1 MLEVFSFM
9 PHAGSNLM
17 SKLVLDEYI
26 QHSDDNALSLD
37 RLRVLHQLQEL
48 CATLQSDTVIEPIT
62 LIRPVLE
69 EALKLNGNLKHLQRW
84 PFQVTVRGELV
95 KQLVAK

>member
-1 MLEVFSFM
+1 
-9 PHAGSNLM
+9 M
-17 SKLVLDEYI
+17 SKLVLDDYI

-37 RLRVLHQLQEL
+37 RLCVLHQLQEL
-48 CATLQSDTVIEPIT
+48 CATLQSDTVIEPIS

-69 EALKLNGNLKHLQRW
+69 EALKLNGNLKRLQGW
-84 PFQVTVRGELV
+84 PFQVTVRGDLV